1 MSSNRYGSILTMYSI
16 LFRYSLKYGMSLEEK
31 KWQYQVTIWNF
42 AVVGKTETQA
52 GSNSQDIKLSCKKC
66 WKPMGC

>member
-52 GSNSQDIKLSCKKC
+52 GSNS
-66 WKPMGC
+66 